1 MYGNNKELLERF
13 NFNYFKNIN
22 NDELNNILEL
32 DQKYIYSWKF
42 NLSNDSESS
51 LDVKDEEKIH
61 ILEIINSIFDK
72 INVVFCSIDII
83 RTTDNRYMV
92 L

>member
-32 DQKYIYSWKF
+32 D
-42 NLSNDSESS
+42 
-51 LDVKDEEKIH
+51 
-61 ILEIINSIFDK
+61 
-72 INVVFCSIDII
+72 
-83 RTTDNRYMV
+83 
-92 L
+92 